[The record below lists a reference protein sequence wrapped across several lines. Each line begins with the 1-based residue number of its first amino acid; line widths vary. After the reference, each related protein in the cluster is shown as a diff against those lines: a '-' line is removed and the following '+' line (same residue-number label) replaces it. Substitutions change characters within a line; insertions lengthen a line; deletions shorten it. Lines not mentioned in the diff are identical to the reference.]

1 MIYQVTPF
9 LLLFMVIIHG
19 STGEQYNLT
28 GSFPA
33 AILGKEFSWECSMAI
48 PPNQNINAV
57 RFFRNSTYVGTVG
70 RFPNGTCV
78 SDSLHPRYDYQ
89 CDTDHVFS
97 LIIPADNMTEYEN
110 NSMWQCQ
117 YYGDGRYRS
126 SNQFLKIAVFIRNIS
141 LSPHDD
147 PLTLTEGTSNKITC
161 SVNSDAYPTPVIRWY
176 IGDMEIGGTEGSLE
190 LKADKIHDGKILRC
204 LASNN
209 DKCLNKTTFLNILFD
224 QSSSVDVSL
233 GDQLTVRCTVLKSN
247 PGVILGYE
255 WSVLGDNDVI
265 GRESYFT
272 INRVSINDNKT
283 LQCRARNSMG
293 ISEPADVRINVL
305 LAPISPRFIK
315 ALCFEEHADVVWV
328 TSTPDLI
335 EQKSFVQFSSSSTAK
350 EFSNASTVV
359 NSTLNDIYSV
369 RVTNLFP
376 DATYTF
382 RVVTMNQYGH
392 VTSRDASCY
401 VNKKINEGK
410 KILSFNS

>member
-126 SNQFLKIAVFIRNIS
+126 SNQFLKIA
-141 LSPHDD
+141 D
-147 PLTLTEGTSNKITC
+147 
-161 SVNSDAYPTPVIRWY
+161 TPVV
-176 IGDMEIGGTEGSLE
+176 
-190 LKADKIHDGKILRC
+190 AV
-204 LASNN
+204 
-209 DKCLNKTTFLNILFD
+209 D